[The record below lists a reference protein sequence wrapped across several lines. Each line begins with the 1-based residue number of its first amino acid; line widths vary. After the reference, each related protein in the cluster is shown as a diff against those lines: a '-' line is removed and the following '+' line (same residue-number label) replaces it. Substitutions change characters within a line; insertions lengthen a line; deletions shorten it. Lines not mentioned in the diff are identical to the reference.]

1 LSKFNAIAE
10 AVRRACFR
18 LDRRRENICINGG
31 ALLTETTR
39 QHPLHCHPQPNQP
52 EQEQK
57 NTDDVNTQHAV
68 ALVNLLTLS
77 ALPISGCT
85 PLQRKHGLPCF
96 KDKDGVSLS
105 GYA

>member
-1 LSKFNAIAE
+1 MHQRGLCS
-10 AVRRACFR
+10 R
-18 LDRRRENICINGG
+18 
-31 ALLTETTR
+31 R
-39 QHPLHCHPQPNQP
+39 QHDNIPCTVIPNP
-52 EQEQK
+52 TNLNKNKK

-68 ALVNLLTLS
+68 ALVNLFTLS